1 MEEVSMLNIDNADEK
16 ELSEIKTWF
25 FKENIRIMQAKQEL
39 EEERRAFEKE
49 KKNTLREIK
58 RKKDEEELISERL
71 KRDQDLFEKK
81 VAVLQRELRLLASER
96 QKLEREKAI
105 LKENRSRQN
114 VQVLTPKFFFKGV
127 DSELALKKR
136 YRDLTK
142 IFHPDNING
151 DPDTLKCINKEY
163 DALKKIYS
171 I

>member
-71 KRDQDLFEKK
+71 KRDQDL
-81 VAVLQRELRLLASER
+81 LSL
-96 QKLEREKAI
+96 I
-105 LKENRSRQN
+105 H
-114 VQVLTPKFFFKGV
+114 
-127 DSELALKKR
+127 
-136 YRDLTK
+136 
-142 IFHPDNING
+142 I
-151 DPDTLKCINKEY
+151 
-163 DALKKIYS
+163 
-171 I
+171 